1 MAWRYPPQY
10 IGPKYPLDVTPINEG
25 LSSLAGEVSGMLNEH
40 NFTTETNDTSESRHL
55 LSRDQLTE
63 DAAFRLHYQT
73 ADPIPTQGDY
83 TDKTN
88 WVAIT
93 AVDGW
98 QTFTDDGCQL
108 EFVAVGG
115 PTWLCASFSVACGK
129 NTPSSFQKGY
139 GYNFALELDGVIVYE
154 SLLGGGD
161 SVAEFYN
168 GPAGRA
174 AKLNVNK
181 TAHLVTPQGGGGVS
195 AARISVAIDT
205 IVNLPPGPHSMRI
218 AIMNIRGRMQSGPN
232 TKNTY
237 LTMRELFAMELMR

>member
-1 MAWRYPPQY
+1 M
-10 IGPKYPLDVTPINEG
+10 
-25 LSSLAGEVSGMLNEH
+25 
-40 NFTTETNDTSESRHL
+40 
-55 LSRDQLTE
+55 
-63 DAAFRLHYQT
+63 
-73 ADPIPTQGDY
+73 
-83 TDKTN
+83 
-88 WVAIT
+88 
-93 AVDGW
+93 
-98 QTFTDDGCQL
+98 
-108 EFVAVGG
+108 
-115 PTWLCASFSVACGK
+115 
-129 NTPSSFQKGY
+129 
-139 GYNFALELDGVIVYE
+139 IVYE